1 MRKTIVSNSIDAVG
15 RMALLS
21 RNSLVESFKRIVG
34 AKNVLTDPEDI
45 YVYSFEHFF
54 RERRYINLAAI
65 VRVATEKEL
74 KKVEECARDTGVAVV
89 RRSSWKQETNE
100 QGKEATVLLDDTL
113 QPELKIIG
121 KEEGEE
127 RSSKLQKELEEAG
140 HGTFRN
146 FALALKS
153 LFFSLPAQKCLNCQV
168 CSGYCTVASSFNGVE
183 TWSSK
188 GRTLLT
194 RALSTGQLQPSPK
207 LVDVLYTCSLCG
219 LCFAQCFE
227 STQVR
232 KAIMDTR
239 HRLAEKRHTPELFT
253 TTAKNIFHVGDPS
266 GMPPSKRI
274 AWTERLQK
282 KEVFPNKAEV
292 LYWAG
297 CIVSTRTPNVA
308 KALGNILTRA
318 QVDFTFL
325 GDKEGC
331 CGYVLL
337 ASGLW
342 NEAKA
347 NAVRLV
353 ERVKETRAETLV
365 TPCAGCYYT
374 FTKMYPEILDVELP
388 FQTLHAA
395 QFVESLIKERK
406 ITPHILD
413 WRVTYHDPCSL
424 GRHCNVYNS
433 PRNVLKALPNL
444 DFVEMSLNRNLAR
457 CCGAGGGL
465 WSFNNSVA
473 MNSALERLVKD
484 VASLGVSA
492 LVTACPT
499 CNINFRYASVKKSM
513 GIKVYDLMEIVES
526 ATLGAS

>member
-1 MRKTIVSNSIDAVG
+1 
-15 RMALLS
+15 LLS
-21 RNSLVESFKRIVG
+21 RNSLIKGFQRIVG
-34 AKNVLTDPEDI
+34 AQNVLTNPEDI

-54 RERRYINLAAI
+54 RNRRYTNLVAV
-65 VRVATEKEL
+65 VRVATEEEL
-74 KKVEECARDTGVAVV
+74 KKAEELAPDKDIAVV
-89 RRSSWKQETNE
+89 RRSLWKPEISE
-100 QGKEATVLLDDTL
+100 QGKEATVLLDDTM
-113 QPELKIIG
+113 QPELKIMDEEEG
-121 KEEGEE
+121 KE
-127 RSSKLQKELEEAG
+127 RASKFQKELEAAG

-153 LFFSLPAQKCLNCQV
+153 LFSSLPAQKCLSCSV
-168 CSGYCTVASSFNGVE
+168 CSGYCIVASSFNGVE

-194 RALSTGQLQPSPK
+194 RALFSGELQPSPR

-232 KAIMDTR
+232 KAIMDAR
-239 HRLAEKRHTPELFT
+239 HGLVEKKCTPELFNA
-253 TTAKNIFHVGDPS
+253 TAKNIFDVGDPS
-266 GMPPSKRI
+266 GMLPSKRV
-274 AWTERLQK
+274 AWTEQLPQRG
-282 KEVFPNKAEV
+282 VFPKKADT

-297 CIVSTRTPNVA
+297 CVVSTRTPNA
-308 KALGNILTRA
+308 ARALGNLLTRA

-325 GDKEGC
+325 GEKEGC

-337 ASGLW
+337 ATGFW
-342 NEAKA
+342 NEARE
-347 NAVRLV
+347 NALRLV
-353 ERVKETRAETLV
+353 ERVNETQAETLV

-374 FTKMYPEILDVELP
+374 FTRMYPEMLDVELP
-388 FQTLHAA
+388 CQVLHAS
-395 QFVESLIKERK
+395 QFVESLIKERR
-406 ITPHILD
+406 ITPHSLN

-433 PRNVLKALPNL
+433 PRNVLKAVPNL
-444 DFVEMSLNRNLAR
+444 DLFEMPLNRNLAR

-484 VASLGVSA
+484 VAPLGVSA

-526 ATLGAS
+526 ATAATS